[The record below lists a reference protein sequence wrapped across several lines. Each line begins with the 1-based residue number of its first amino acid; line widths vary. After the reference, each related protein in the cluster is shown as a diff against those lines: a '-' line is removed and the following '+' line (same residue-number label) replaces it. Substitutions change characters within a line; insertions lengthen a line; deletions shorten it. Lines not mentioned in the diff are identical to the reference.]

1 MNRRILQPT
10 VLTIAGA
17 AWTVA
22 AIAGTA
28 GFIVGRY
35 PMLSQFIPVHF
46 SNQGLPDRWRVTS
59 YVVVLMPVWVQL
71 ILAAVFAAIAG
82 LLLYRAKP
90 GDQRQEGEAAS
101 HHRERMLL
109 AAESI
114 SLLAAIWVSF
124 QAIAAARVM
133 LLWQLRWGGLGMMY
147 GQSLVVALVLSMVV
161 GIRASGY
168 LRHFRPAAQASAGKT
183 WSFGGIYFN
192 RDDPLLLVPLEGGMG
207 WTVNFGR
214 PWAILLMALFLV
226 FGIGGPLIVMQFLLG
241 E

>member
-28 GFIVGRY
+28 GFIIGRY
-35 PMLSQFIPVHF
+35 PLLHQFIPVHF
-46 SNQGLPDRWRVTS
+46 SNQGIPDRWQVTS
-59 YVVVLMPVWVQL
+59 YVLVLMPVWVQL
-71 ILAAVFAAIAG
+71 ILAAVFGAIAG

-90 GDQRQEGEAAS
+90 GEQRQEGEPA
-101 HHRERMLL
+101 RQYRGRMLV

-124 QAIAAARVM
+124 QGIAAARIM
-133 LLWQLRWGGLGMMY
+133 LLWQRGWGGLGMMY
-147 GQSLVVALVLSMVV
+147 GQSLVVALVLSIVV
-161 GIRASGY
+161 GIRAGAC
-168 LRHFRPAAQASAGKT
+168 LRRSRPAAPALDKN
-183 WSFGGIYFN
+183 WSFRGIYFN
-192 RDDPLLLVPLEGGMG
+192 PDDPALFVPLESGMG
-207 WTVNFGR
+207 WTLNFSR
-214 PWAILLMALFLV
+214 PGAIFLMALFLI
-226 FGIGGPLIVMQFLLG
+226 FGVGGPLIIMQLLLG